1 MVVMHAAVLPSRGD
15 QAGGDGAGGDGAGDA
30 HTPRRP
36 AVAPRRPVRMIPHK
50 LVVDGR
56 RMRYAISDNHR
67 AHGPEGARSEPVWAV
82 NLHGYFAGGG
92 MYWRESGNLAQALGW
107 RVLNPSLPG
116 FAGSDPLP
124 WERVTIAE
132 IADQVVH
139 LLDHVGAE
147 RAVLLGHSMG
157 GAVAVQLADAHPE
170 RVLGIVYRDGAAT
183 PEWKHRHGVLVKLLS
198 PVLPDMA
205 GVADLLVAAVLD
217 TPDLFIGRRL
227 ASTLRG
233 LWPDAR
239 RNIRSMGRTLP
250 VASMLMAIDL
260 RTEVGRVVDAG
271 IPILP
276 VWGCFDR
283 IVSPETAREFA
294 ELTGIGVVWVP
305 GGHSWMLPRPQGQ
318 ADVLRHLPRG
328 RAFVAD
334 VAARRRRLLAGDAS
348 DHPGPSADPGSPVH
362 PGDSWPAIHI
372 VR

>member
-1 MVVMHAAVLPSRGD
+1 MQAPALPSRRHDDRGHND
-15 QAGGDGAGGDGAGDA
+15 RHRAAS
-30 HTPRRP
+30 
-36 AVAPRRPVRMIPHK
+36 APVPGPVLSARRPVRMIPHK
-50 LVVDGR
+50 LMVDGR
-56 RMRYAISDNHR
+56 RVRYALSDNKA
-67 AHGPEGARSEPVWAV
+67 AHGPEGPGSEPIWAV

-92 MYWRESGNLAQALGW
+92 MYWRESSQLAEGLGW

-124 WERVTIAE
+124 WERVTINE
-132 IADQVVH
+132 ISDVVGH
-139 LLDHVGAE
+139 LLDDVGAE

-157 GAVAVQLADAHPE
+157 GAVAVQFADTHPE

-183 PEWKHRHGVLVKLLS
+183 PGWKHRRGVVVSLLG

-205 GVADLLVAAVLD
+205 GVVDLLMAAVLD
-217 TPDLFIGRRL
+217 TPDLFVGRRL

-239 RNIRSMGRTLP
+239 RNLRSMGRTLP
-250 VASMLMAIDL
+250 VGSMLMALDL
-260 RTEVGRVVDAG
+260 RPEVKRVVAGG

-283 IVSPETAREFA
+283 IISPDTAREFA
-294 ELTGIGVVWVP
+294 EVTGIDVVWVP

-318 ADVLRHLPRG
+318 ADILRHLRRG
-328 RAFVAD
+328 REFVAD
-334 VAARRRRLLAGDAS
+334 VDDRRRTLLAAESSGAAS
-348 DHPGPSADPGSPVH
+348 GAAEGRSNGS
-362 PGDSWPAIHI
+362 AIHL

>member
-1 MVVMHAAVLPSRGD
+1 MHASVLPARPSEPGGGGD
-15 QAGGDGAGGDGAGDA
+15 QSDHAPGGRA
-30 HTPRRP
+30 P
-36 AVAPRRPVRMIPHK
+36 ASRRPVRMIPHK

-56 RMRYAISDNHR
+56 RVRFATSDNHH
-67 AHGPEGARSEPVWAV
+67 AHGPEGVGAEPVWAV

-92 MYWRESGNLAQALGW
+92 MYWRESGNIAQALGW

-183 PEWKHRHGVLVKLLS
+183 PEWKHRHGLLVRLLS

-250 VASMLMAIDL
+250 VGSMLMALDL
-260 RTEVGRVVDAG
+260 RDGVRRVVDAG
-271 IPILP
+271 IPVLP
-276 VWGCFDR
+276 IWGCFDR

-294 ELTGIGVVWVP
+294 DLTGIDVMWVP

-318 ADVLRHLPRG
+318 ADILRHLPRG

-334 VAARRRRLLAGDAS
+334 VAARRALLMGDPTSPRR
-348 DHPGPSADPGSPVH
+348 DPTSPMHV
-362 PGDSWPAIHI
+362 

>member
-1 MVVMHAAVLPSRGD
+1 MQAPALPSR
-15 QAGGDGAGGDGAGDA
+15 
-30 HTPRRP
+30 RRTDRDR
-36 AVAPRRPVRMIPHK
+36 VAPAPIPGPALSARRSVRMIPDK

-56 RMRYAISDNHR
+56 RVRFAISDNTT
-67 AHGPEGARSEPVWAV
+67 AYGPEGPGSEPIWAV

-92 MYWRESGNLAQALGW
+92 MYWRESSNIAEALGW
-107 RVLNPSLPG
+107 RVINPSLPG

-132 IADQVVH
+132 ISSVVGH

-147 RAVLLGHSMG
+147 RAVLVGHSMG
-157 GAVAVQLADAHPE
+157 GAVAVQFADAHPD

-183 PEWKHRHGVLVKLLS
+183 PGWKHRRGIIVSLLA

-217 TPDLFIGRRL
+217 TPDLLIGRRL

-250 VASMLMAIDL
+250 VGSMLMAMDL
-260 RTEVGRVVDAG
+260 RPELERIVARG

-283 IVSPETAREFA
+283 IVSPDTAREFA
-294 ELTGIGVVWVP
+294 DLTGIGIVWVP

-318 ADVLRHLPRG
+318 VDILRHLRRG
-328 RAFVAD
+328 REFVAD
-334 VAARRRRLLAGDAS
+334 VIDRRRGLLDAEGS
-348 DHPGPSADPGSPVH
+348 EELRPPAIGGPGSSP
-362 PGDSWPAIHI
+362 IHL

>member
-1 MVVMHAAVLPSRGD
+1 MM
-15 QAGGDGAGGDGAGDA
+15 
-30 HTPRRP
+30 
-36 AVAPRRPVRMIPHK
+36 PHK

-56 RMRYAISDNHR
+56 RLRYAISDNHG
-67 AHGPEGARSEPVWAV
+67 AHGPEGRGSEPVWAV

-92 MYWRESGNLAQALGW
+92 MYWRESSNLAERLGW

-124 WERVTIAE
+124 WERVNIVE

-139 LLDHVGAE
+139 LLDHYEVK

-157 GAVAVQLADAHPE
+157 GAVAVQFADAYPE

-183 PEWKHRHGVLVKLLS
+183 PGWKNRHGLLVSLLG

-205 GVADLLVAAVLD
+205 GVADLMLAAILD

-239 RNIRSMGRTLP
+239 RNLRSMGRTLP
-250 VASMLMAIDL
+250 VGSMLMAIDL
-260 RTEVGRVVDAG
+260 RDGVRRVVGDG

-283 IVSPETAREFA
+283 IVNPDTAREFA
-294 ELTGIGVVWVP
+294 ELTGIDVVWVP

-318 ADVLRHLPRG
+318 SDVLRHLPRG
-328 RAFVAD
+328 RAFLEAVA
-334 VAARRRRLLAGDAS
+334 VRRRQLIDGDPAT
-348 DHPGPSADPGSPVH
+348 PARPMRIVH
-362 PGDSWPAIHI
+362 
-372 VR
+372 

>member
-1 MVVMHAAVLPSRGD
+1 MQTSALPSRRGPNRHR
-15 QAGGDGAGGDGAGDA
+15 AATAVVPG
-30 HTPRRP
+30 P
-36 AVAPRRPVRMIPHK
+36 ALSARRPVRMIPHK

-56 RMRYAISDNHR
+56 RVRYAMSDNVH
-67 AHGPEGARSEPVWAV
+67 AHGPEGPGSEPVWAV

-92 MYWRESGNLAQALGW
+92 MYWRESSHIAEALGW

-124 WERVTIAE
+124 WERVTIGE
-132 IADQVVH
+132 ISDVVGH
-139 LLDHVGAE
+139 LLDEVGAE

-157 GAVAVQLADAHPE
+157 GAVAVQYADVHPE

-183 PEWKHRHGVLVKLLS
+183 PGWKHRRGVLVSLLA

-205 GVADLLVAAVLD
+205 GVADLLVAAILD
-217 TPDLFIGRRL
+217 TPDLLIGRRL

-239 RNIRSMGRTLP
+239 RNLRSMGRTLP
-250 VASMLMAIDL
+250 VGSMLMAIDL
-260 RTEVGRVVDAG
+260 RPEVERIVAAG

-283 IVSPETAREFA
+283 IVSPDTAREFA
-294 ELTGIGVVWVP
+294 DLTGIDVVWVP

-318 ADVLRHLPRG
+318 VDILRHLGRG
-328 RAFVAD
+328 REFVAEVID
-334 VAARRRRLLAGDAS
+334 RREKLMEAATSHARRAPITGV
-348 DHPGPSADPGSPVH
+348 GGSSMH
-362 PGDSWPAIHI
+362 L

>member
-1 MVVMHAAVLPSRGD
+1 MPGPSL
-15 QAGGDGAGGDGAGDA
+15 GA
-30 HTPRRP
+30 RRSL
-36 AVAPRRPVRMIPHK
+36 RMIPHK
-50 LVVDGR
+50 LTVDGR
-56 RMRYAISDNHR
+56 RVRFAISSNDD
-67 AHGPEGARSEPVWAV
+67 ACGPEGPGSEPIWAV

-92 MYWRESGNLAQALGW
+92 MYWRESSNLAESLGW

-132 IADQVVH
+132 ISAVVGH
-139 LLDHVGAE
+139 LLDEVGAQ

-157 GAVAVQLADAHPE
+157 GAVAIQYADAHPD

-183 PEWKHRHGVLVKLLS
+183 PAWKHRRGMIVSLLA

-217 TPDLFIGRRL
+217 TPDLFVGRRL

-250 VASMLMAIDL
+250 VGSMMMAMDL
-260 RTEVGRVVDAG
+260 RPELERTVARG

-283 IVSPETAREFA
+283 IVSPDTAREFA
-294 ELTGIGVVWVP
+294 DLTGIDILWVP
-305 GGHSWMLPRPQGQ
+305 GGHSWMLPRPQAQ
-318 ADVLRHLPRG
+318 ADILRHLRRG
-328 RAFVAD
+328 RDFVAD
-334 VAARRRRLLAGDAS
+334 VTRRRESLLSAAGPEAARS
-348 DHPGPSADPGSPVH
+348 PIESGST
-362 PGDSWPAIHI
+362 GSAIHL

>member
-1 MVVMHAAVLPSRGD
+1 MM
-15 QAGGDGAGGDGAGDA
+15 
-30 HTPRRP
+30 
-36 AVAPRRPVRMIPHK
+36 PHK
-50 LVVDGR
+50 VVIDGR
-56 RMRYAISDNHR
+56 RLRYAVSDNHH

-92 MYWRESGNLAQALGW
+92 MYWRESSNLAEWLGW

-124 WERVTIAE
+124 WEHVNMAE

-139 LLDHVGAE
+139 LLDDVGAE

-157 GAVAVQLADAHPE
+157 GAVAVQLADIHPE

-183 PEWKHRHGVLVKLLS
+183 PGWKHRQGLLVKLLS

-205 GVADLLVAAVLD
+205 GLADLLVAAVLD

-239 RNIRSMGRTLP
+239 RNLRSMGRTLP
-250 VASMLMAIDL
+250 VGSMLMALDL
-260 RTEVGRVVDAG
+260 RDAVRRVVAEG

-283 IVSPETAREFA
+283 IVNPGTAREFA
-294 ELTGIGVVWVP
+294 ALTGIDVVWVP

-318 ADVLRHLPRG
+318 ADILRHLPRG
-328 RAFVAD
+328 RAFMAAVAE
-334 VAARRRRLLAGDAS
+334 RRRELLEADNAPDAR
-348 DHPGPSADPGSPVH
+348 
-362 PGDSWPAIHI
+362 PAIHV